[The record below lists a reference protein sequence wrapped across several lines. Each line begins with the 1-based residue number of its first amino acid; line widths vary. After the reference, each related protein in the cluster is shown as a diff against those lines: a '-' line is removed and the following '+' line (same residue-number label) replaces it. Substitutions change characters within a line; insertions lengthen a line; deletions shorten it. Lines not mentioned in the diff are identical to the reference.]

1 MLDLRNLRYAVTLSR
16 RLSFARAAEELGIS
30 QPALTRAIQM
40 LEQRFEVR
48 LFDRDRSGVRLT
60 SEGRIMLDAASVLLA
75 NAEDVE
81 RQWDRTAKGQ
91 FGLVRFGMA
100 PMPARALLPA
110 ALLERIETAPGV
122 INDIVVRNV
131 EALWPLLTAG
141 DIEFF
146 VAAEGQVPDTVPVR
160 AEVLGRFPR
169 SLIVRAGH
177 PLLAG
182 GHDESL
188 FPVLVSGGVRMPR
201 SLELDGTADG
211 PRHVIEDFDTL
222 VRLTAGTDAI
232 WHASAYTVEN
242 EIAQGMLASMPWTRA
257 DEPASFRM
265 IMYSLDRRT
274 VSSAAKSFAKL
285 FRGRIRQLATRCLG
299 NTG

>member
-1 MLDLRNLRYAVTLSR
+1 MLDLRNLRYAVTLAR

-40 LEQRFEVR
+40 LEQRFDVR

-60 SEGRIMLDAASVLLA
+60 PQGQVMLDAAAVLLA
-75 NAEDVE
+75 NADDVE

-110 ALLERIETAPGV
+110 ALLERIDTAPGV
-122 INDIVVRNV
+122 INDVVVRNV

-177 PLLAG
+177 PLLDGAR
-182 GHDESL
+182 DETL
-188 FPVLVSGGVRMPR
+188 FPVLISGGVRMPR
-201 SLELDGTADG
+201 SPELDDAGDG

-222 VRLTAGTDAI
+222 VRLTAATDAI
-232 WHASAYTVEN
+232 WHASAHAVEN
-242 EIAQGMLASMPWTRA
+242 EIAQGLLAALPWTRT
-257 DEPASFRM
+257 DEPDSFRM

-274 VSSAAKSFAKL
+274 ISTAAKSFARL
-285 FRGRIRQLATRCLG
+285 FRGRIRELASR
-299 NTG
+299 